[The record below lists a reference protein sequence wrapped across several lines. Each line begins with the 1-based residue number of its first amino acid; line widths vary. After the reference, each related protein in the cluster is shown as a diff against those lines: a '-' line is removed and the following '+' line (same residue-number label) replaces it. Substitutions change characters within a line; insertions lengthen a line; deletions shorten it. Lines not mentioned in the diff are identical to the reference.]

1 MSLQPLNVVSGLR
14 GAPTLSATEPKVVA
28 VGGGHGLAATLRATR
43 TYAGLITAVVTV
55 ADDGGSTG
63 RLRAAGDRPAPGD
76 LRTCLVALADESSPL
91 ARAMDYRFVAGE
103 LDGHAF
109 GNLLIVALE
118 ETQGDLVAAL
128 DQVGQ
133 LLGAVGRVL
142 PATREAVTLRAAIRS
157 GDVVQGE
164 QAVGSQSDVSRVS
177 LFPAEAKASPEA
189 VQAILEA
196 DQILLG
202 PGSLY
207 TSVLAATAVSGIAQ
221 ALQQATGQFVYVC
234 NLNPQV
240 PETVGYS
247 VADHVRALKRHGLS
261 PDVVLYHAD
270 WHSSDSLGPSA
281 ADHGADTEDNTR
293 RELGELCD
301 ARFVSAVLASQSGTA
316 HDPALLGEALA
327 RLAADARMSSSPASS
342 S

>member
-1 MSLQPLNVVSGLR
+1 MSWPEGNPVG
-14 GAPTLSATEPKVVA
+14 GMTGTPATCAPAPKVVA

-43 TYAGLITAVVTV
+43 TYAGQITAVVTV

-63 RLRAAGDRPAPGD
+63 RLRAAADRPAPGD
-76 LRTCLVALADESSPL
+76 LRTCLVALADESSVL
-91 ARAMDYRFVAGE
+91 ARAMEYRFAAGE

-128 DQVGQ
+128 DQVGH

-142 PATREAVTLRAAIRS
+142 PTTRQAVTLRAAIRS
-157 GDVVQGE
+157 GDVIHGE

-177 LFPAEAKASPEA
+177 LFPSDAKACPEA
-189 VQAILEA
+189 VQAILSA

-207 TSVLAATAVSGIAQ
+207 TSVLAATAVSGIADALRQ
-221 ALQQATGQFVYVC
+221 ASGQFVYVC

-247 VADHVRALKRHGLS
+247 VSDHVRALERHGLS

-270 WHSSDSLGPSA
+270 PPAAENIGSPSA
-281 ADHGADTEDNTR
+281 HDSGASLP
-293 RELGELCD
+293 ELGGVVA
-301 ARFVSAVLASQSGTA
+301 ARLVPAVLATHSGSA
-316 HDPALLGEALA
+316 HDPALFGAALA
-327 RLAADARMSSSPASS
+327 QLLSDASVTASS
-342 S
+342 